1 MNEKPI
7 RTVVLNTN
15 PLKDAGLQTFR
26 TVGAYL
32 LEKGFSVRIPREYA
46 AGESGFICF
55 DDPEKLYRGADC
67 AVLLGG
73 DGTILRAA
81 RYTVPAGC
89 PMLGINLGRL
99 GFMAELEPEEYRML
113 DRLCAGEYGIEER
126 MTLAVSVIENGRKN
140 PVCEAALNDAVISHG
155 ASCRIVDLSRCCG
168 DREVSLYRCD
178 GLILSTPTGS
188 TAYSMSAG
196 GPVLDPLLRCL
207 SVVPI
212 CPVSPAAKPLVFAGD
227 SVMTVKNCYEREE
240 SVMLTVD
247 GRISVPVPRGAFVEC
262 RASRYAA
269 KMIKLKDNRFF
280 SVLNRKIN

>member
-1 MNEKPI
+1 MKEKPI
-7 RTVVLNTN
+7 RTVALNTN
-15 PLKDAGLQTFR
+15 PVKDAGLATFR
-26 TVGAYL
+26 LVGAYL
-32 LEKGFSVRIPREYA
+32 LERGFSVRVPLEYA
-46 AGESGFICF
+46 EENAAFEGCGEP
-55 DDPEKLYRGADC
+55 DALYRGADC

-99 GFMAELEPEEYRML
+99 GFMTELEPEEYRTL
-113 DRLCAGEYGIEER
+113 DRLSSGDYEIEKR
-126 MTLAVSVIENGRKN
+126 MTLAVSVAENGRR
-140 PVCEAALNDAVISHG
+140 VSACEAALNDAVISCG
-155 ASCRIVDLSRCCG
+155 AGRRLLDLSLACG

-188 TAYSMSAG
+188 TAYAMSAG

-212 CPVSPAAKPLVFAGD
+212 CPVSPAATPLVFAGD
-227 SVMTVKNCYEREE
+227 AVMTVKNRCEREE
-240 SVMLTVD
+240 SVLLTVD
-247 GRISVPVPRGAFVEC
+247 GRISVPVPRGASVEC
-262 RASRYAA
+262 RVSPYTA

-280 SVLNRKIN
+280 SVLKRKIN